1 MGQRTGSTHVFRSE
15 RATRAFVLSVL
26 VGASAL
32 LTTAAAPREARAD
45 EIPGT
50 GKGIAG
56 GALLGGEVVT
66 IPMAIAGV
74 RPGWAYAL
82 GGGLGAVGGGVGG
95 FFIEGGAN
103 GSTTNGQASTYLLAG
118 GMVLIIPALVLVLNA
133 TRYHPSESATEDK
146 PPPGIPPANPGSPS
160 GSPVSAPGDA
170 APVTP
175 APAAPPPAAAPGPTS
190 STAVPPATSL
200 LDLGLAASAK
210 TGLRLGV
217 PVPDVRP
224 MYSAAEQKAYGLP
237 QHAELRMPVFRVTF

>member
-1 MGQRTGSTHVFRSE
+1 MGQRSGSTHGGTSTQSAR
-15 RATRAFVLSVL
+15 RALFLSVL

-32 LTTAAAPREARAD
+32 FTTAATPPEARAD

-56 GALLGGEVVT
+56 GALLGGEIVT

-82 GGGLGAVGGGVGG
+82 GGGLGAVAGGVGG
-95 FFIEGGAN
+95 FFIEGGTSS
-103 GSTTNGQASTYLLAG
+103 STTNGQASTYMLAG
-118 GMVLIIPALVLVLNA
+118 GMVLIIPALVLTLNA
-133 TRYHPSESATEDK
+133 TRYHPSEGATEDK
-146 PPPGIPPANPGSPS
+146 PPPGIPPANPGNPS

-170 APVTP
+170 APIPATP
-175 APAAPPPAAAPGPTS
+175 PTS
-190 STAVPPATSL
+190 L
-200 LDLGLAASAK
+200 FDLGVAATAK

-237 QHAELRMPVFRVTF
+237 QHAELRMPVFRMTF